1 MLTTQMGIPTCS
13 DSTPLAGG
21 WASGAKVKALCGLTN
36 HGGKTD
42 PREVLTR
49 PAPRPD
55 FVLRYGPGREHVAD
69 LRLPAPGGITEPGR
83 RPGAPLI
90 VLLHGGFWRV
100 AFDRAHAGPLA
111 SALAQAGYAVCVPEY
126 RRTGQ
131 RGGGWPGTFDDVAAA
146 VDNLPGL
153 AAETAPGLVDPAVVL
168 LAGHSAG
175 GHLALW
181 AASRNRLAAGT
192 AWHREASSVRG
203 VVALAAVSELAAC
216 AEQDLGRGAAA
227 SLMGGGPARHP
238 GRYAQA
244 DPARLVP
251 APVPVRLV
259 HGELDDVVPC
269 AMSMDYAKRAAQAG
283 GDVACDVLSG
293 CGHFEVIDPLSGAW
307 PRVLSAFHSLARPPG
322 PSASGLQDA

>member
-1 MLTTQMGIPTCS
+1 L
-13 DSTPLAGG
+13 
-21 WASGAKVKALCGLTN
+21 V
-36 HGGKTD
+36 
-42 PREVLTR
+42 
-49 PAPRPD
+49 
-55 FVLRYGPGREHVAD
+55 
-69 LRLPAPGGITEPGR
+69 
-83 RPGAPLI
+83 
-90 VLLHGGFWRV
+90 VLLHGGFWRA

-146 VDNLPGL
+146 VDTLPGL
-153 AAETAPGLVDPAVVL
+153 AAEAVHGLLDPAVVL

-181 AASRNRLAAGT
+181 AASRNRLPAGT
-192 AWHREASSVRG
+192 AWHREASPVRG
-203 VVALAAVSELAAC
+203 VVALAAVSDLAAC

-227 SLMGGGPARHP
+227 LLMGGGPERHP

-244 DPARLVP
+244 DPAGLLPVP
-251 APVPVRLV
+251 APVRLV

-269 AMSMDYAKRAAQAG
+269 AMSLEYAERAARAR
-283 GDVACDVLSG
+283 GDVACDALPG

-307 PRVLSAFHSLARPPG
+307 PRVLAAFQSLVMPPG
-322 PSASGLQDA
+322 PPASGLRDA

>member
-1 MLTTQMGIPTCS
+1 MLATQMGIPICP
-13 DSTPLAGG
+13 DSTPLAGA
-21 WASGAKVKALCGLTN
+21 WARDPKVKALYGVTPQ
-36 HGGKTD
+36 GGKTD

-55 FVLRYGPGREHVAD
+55 FVLRYGPGREHLAD
-69 LRLPAPGGITEPGR
+69 LRLPAPGGITAPDKG
-83 RPGAPLI
+83 PGAPLV
-90 VLLHGGFWRV
+90 VLLHGGFWRA
-100 AFDRAHAGPLA
+100 AFDRAHASPLA

-131 RGGGWPGTFDDVAAA
+131 RGGGWPGTFDDVAIA
-146 VDNLPGL
+146 VDTLPGL
-153 AAETAPGLVDPAVVL
+153 AAAAAPGLVDPAVVL

-181 AASRNRLAAGT
+181 AASRSRLPAGT
-192 AWHREASSVRG
+192 AWHRAKSPVRG
-203 VVALAAVSELAAC
+203 VVALGAVSDLAAC
-216 AEQDLGRGAAA
+216 AEQDLGGGAAA
-227 SLMGGGPARHP
+227 LLMDGGPDRHP

-269 AMSMDYAKRAAQAG
+269 AMSLDYAARAAGVGA
-283 GDVACDVLSG
+283 DVVCDALPG
-293 CGHFEVIDPLSGAW
+293 FGHFEVIDPLSGGW
-307 PRVLSAFHSLARPPG
+307 PRVLSAFHSLAMPPG
-322 PSASGLQDA
+322 PSAPGLRDT